1 MQHRLT
7 ASITPSIA
15 SQAAPHPPSVG
26 VDLTILTSPR
36 GFGYTPSVRIG
47 DVIETKKRGGE
58 LKPEEI
64 RYFVEEFSAGRIPDY
79 QASALLMAIW
89 FAGMTPA
96 ETTQLTQSMADSGDR
111 VDLSRVEGPI
121 VDKHSTGGVGD
132 STTLVVAPLVA
143 ACDVRMAKMSGR
155 GLGHTGGTLDKLE
168 SIPGFRVDLD
178 AASFAEAVNRCGLS
192 VVGQTSDLVPADKKM
207 YGLRDVTGT
216 IDSIPLIASSIMSKK
231 IAAGADAV
239 LLDVKWGS
247 GAFLKEPRDAIA
259 LANTMVRIGSLS
271 ALKTVALVTD
281 MNQPLGRSVGN
292 ALDVKEALHLL
303 RGEEAGDL
311 LTLSIAIATEL
322 VLLSGVVSSRTAAE
336 TNVRKALSSGDA
348 LERFRCMIEAQGG
361 EPRVVDDPMLLPHA
375 ASTLTV
381 RATTSGTIDTIDAE
395 QIGKAAQSLGAGRQK
410 KIDRIDPSVGI
421 VVRSR
426 LGDEVRKGDELA
438 ILHVNSS
445 DVADGAALR
454 CGRAFSIVQT
464 ADSDYQSS
472 DRRPLILER
481 ITA

>member
-1 MQHRLT
+1 M
-7 ASITPSIA
+7 
-15 SQAAPHPPSVG
+15 
-26 VDLTILTSPR
+26 DLTILTPLD
-36 GFGYTPSVRIG
+36 GFGYTRSVRIG
-47 DVIETKKRGGE
+47 EVIETKKRGGE
-58 LKPEEI
+58 LRPDEI

-96 ETTQLTQSMADSGDR
+96 ETTELTQSMADSGDR
-111 VDLSRVEGPI
+111 VDLSSVKGPI

-143 ACDVRMAKMSGR
+143 ACGARMAKMSGR

-178 AASFAEAVNRCGLS
+178 AASFAAAVNRCGLS
-192 VVGQTSDLVPADKKM
+192 VVGQTLDLVPADKKM

-247 GAFLKEPRDAIA
+247 GAFLKEPHRAIA
-259 LANTMVRIGSLS
+259 LAHTMVRIGSLS
-271 ALKTVALVTD
+271 ALKSVALVTD

-292 ALDVKEALHLL
+292 ALDVEEALRLL

-311 LTLSIAIATEL
+311 LTLSIEIATEL
-322 VLLSGVVSSRTAAE
+322 VLLSGVEISRTAAE
-336 TNVRKALSSGDA
+336 TMVRNALSSGDA

-361 EPRVVDDPMLLPHA
+361 DSRVVDDPMLLPQA
-375 ASTLTV
+375 TSTLSV
-381 RATTSGTIDTIDAE
+381 RAATSGTLSTIDAE
-395 QIGKAAQSLGAGRQK
+395 LIGMAAQSLGAGRQRK
-410 KIDRIDPSVGI
+410 TDRIDPSVGI
-421 VVRSR
+421 VVQSR
-426 LGDEVRKGDELA
+426 LGDDVTKGDELA
-438 ILHVNSS
+438 IVHFNRRDL
-445 DVADGAALR
+445 ADEAAQR
-454 CGRAFSIVQT
+454 CRRAFSIVET
-464 ADSDYQSS
+464 TESGPQSS
-472 DRRPLILER
+472 GGRRLILER